1 MRSGQPPPWV
11 STCLEVVTHI
21 RIEQAEQGDAMP
33 DDQDQPQSD
42 TPPTDTPPALTVPA
56 PADDSW
62 IVMDII
68 ERSDD
73 HPGQERRD
81 SD

>member
-1 MRSGQPPPWV
+1 
-11 STCLEVVTHI
+11 
-21 RIEQAEQGDAMP
+21 MP

-68 ERSDD
+68 EKSDD